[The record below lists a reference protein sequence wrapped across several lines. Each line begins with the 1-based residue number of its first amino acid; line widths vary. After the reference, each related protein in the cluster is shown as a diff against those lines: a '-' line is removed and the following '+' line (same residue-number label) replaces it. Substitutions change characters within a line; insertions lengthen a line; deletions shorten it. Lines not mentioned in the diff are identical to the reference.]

1 MERMLRADLARRVFS
16 TPTAR
21 LALLRAAWPV
31 AVGPE
36 LARRTEVL
44 ALEGRSLRVRVPDT
58 RWKKTLHRMSG
69 QILPRLREIS
79 GSLAP
84 LRLGFTTGPVKPM
97 PALPPRRSPEHAP
110 AVEPPAAVVAEA
122 QAIEDPELRRQ
133 FLKTAA
139 AYLGRPLRRD

>member
-1 MERMLRADLARRVFS
+1 MEKMLVADLARRVFS

-44 ALEGRSLRVRVPDT
+44 ALEGRSLRIRVPDI

-69 QILPRLREIS
+69 QILPRLREIT

-84 LRLGFTTGPVKPM
+84 LRLGFTTGPVAPM
-97 PALPPRRSPEHAP
+97 PALPPGPTPEHAP
-110 AVEPPAAVVAEA
+110 AAEPPAAVVAEA
-122 QAIEDPELRRQ
+122 QAIQDPELRRR
-133 FLKTAA
+133 FLRTAA
-139 AYLGRPLRRD
+139 VYLGRPPRRG